1 MLRKL
6 FLFIAVALVAGTTF
20 AKKDK
25 KSQNTSH
32 NQEIVATV
40 GDKVIT
46 LEEVDRKALTQNL
59 KVFQDLYNARRQA
72 LRGIVDDLLLN
83 REASARDVTIE
94 ELTDTEITRKIKEV
108 TDADVDAFFNT
119 NQAQMRGQPLEQ
131 MGGQIRAFLQNRNRF
146 EARKNFLDR
155 LKNKENIQISLSP
168 PRAQVR
174 IADNDPVKGATDAVV
189 TIVEFSDFQ

>member
-25 KSQNTSH
+25 KSQKTSR

-40 GDKVIT
+40 GDKVVT